1 MPSGRAIRSQIHGVD
16 FSGAAKAGRK
26 IWIASGTV
34 ADGVLAIDTCRRAAD
49 LPGSSAD
56 REAALTALCNFIAER
71 PADAFGLDFPFS
83 LPRDVI
89 AEPSWEEFLRRF
101 PDRYPDAKAFCRR
114 CHEATGGKEARRL
127 TDYDAHTPFSPY
139 NLRLYRQ
146 TYYGIRD
153 VLRPLV
159 LGRLACVLPMQPV
172 QHHSAWL
179 IEICPASTLK
189 AFARQS
195 RLDLSAPYKGNTAAH
210 RAARQRILTALE
222 QTQHLAIPD
231 QALRCEIGRDPE
243 GDALDSLIAAFATF
257 RATRRPAFPSPDW
270 QQVAKLEGYVYI

>member
-1 MPSGRAIRSQIHGVD
+1 MPAGRARGSEIHGVD

-34 ADGVLAIDTCRRAAD
+34 ADGVLAIHACRRAAD

-56 REAALTALCNFIAER
+56 REAALTALRNFIAER
-71 PADAFGLDFPFS
+71 PADDFGLDFPFS
-83 LPRDVI
+83 LPRDLI
-89 AEPSWEEFLRRF
+89 AEPSWEEFLRSF
-101 PDRYPDAKAFCRR
+101 PERYPDAQAFRRACR
-114 CHEATGGKEARRL
+114 EATGGREAKRL
-127 TDYDAHTPFSPY
+127 TDYDARTPFSAY

-195 RLDLSAPYKGNTAAH
+195 RLDLSAPYKGKAAAH
-210 RAARQRILTALE
+210 RSLHWPRQK
-222 QTQHLAIPD
+222 IP
-231 QALRCEIGRDPE
+231 
-243 GDALDSLIAAFATF
+243 
-257 RATRRPAFPSPDW
+257 
-270 QQVAKLEGYVYI
+270 